1 MLSDTDVLKL
11 VNESPTLSEGSKIAY
26 AKQLRSAQ
34 KALDGSAFR
43 TILLDPSSVEHLGVP
58 LATRV
63 AYTNAL
69 HSLFKRDLEYSEKH
83 KSLLGFVKPEI
94 RTQWG
99 DLLKRLH
106 VDREAL
112 VDKNGRSAR
121 EVENWVTSKEWEDM
135 DLDLAEQ
142 ERGSPAQ
149 LLVAFMTRIPPPRGG
164 DLAQVRIADTDDAEG
179 DLLVYKGSNPHLLI
193 RNHKS
198 RRKYG
203 PIRIPIPDTLAQDVY
218 VSLKDRPR
226 EYLFTNSQNEM
237 YPSRDAFMTWK
248 SNTLK
253 RLFKRDVTSN
263 MARREFATAEDMN
276 APLHSLKR
284 SAAAMGHSVETH
296 HAYRVVPESDSDS
309 ELRGEPLRGG
319 AAIEDIANLT
329 VGKEYRFKWKDMDL
343 YSKEELQERPGI
355 ESGFNEPVPFEFIG
369 LVTAPLHEVDPHG
382 IGPIGPCITVQI
394 RSISEPQKIDGL
406 HLVIQPGR
414 RPPVH
419 ALLELPLEL
428 PVPRADY
435 KAFTTGF
442 DRDYLMVGQLGRA
455 KDKIE
460 AANIGKI
467 AEFMGYPDAERQI
480 YLQNKADRGR
490 EGDPVSMLRKR
501 EVVPEIGQNP
511 PNEENEEDQEFPGD
525 EEEAELLRQLKE
537 VRERIRQRD
546 EKRQRDGKEPDPKQP
561 RLEGGGFFS
570 DVKKYFGFSGAETS
584 IQSAIDPRD
593 LQKMCEQ
600 AYALFSGNYPV
611 NVGKWDLIKFT
622 REDLLYRHMDV
633 FVVAVRGTQGAPSG
647 DDWSANRTIPF
658 NGLSKTLRCESDLA
672 LVTSW
677 KREFPFGTWYATGH
691 SLGGAICDELLRAGL
706 VSEAY
711 TFNPAV
717 QTKDFDGKLKNRRVY
732 ARGDPLYQLF
742 GRFTVG
748 SILQPASSLAKELL
762 TRVSPTYFATNAL
775 DQHNLSAFDSSNLQ
789 GGMDLQGGMGFK
801 AVLEHVPTN
810 EPASCVTAA
819 VHGLSSYYP
828 ELVAIP
834 SPLPKR
840 NIETSTRA
848 DGSTYVSGGYYKL
861 IYDAMGGPKTCY
873 QTPDVEIAWQKMKV
887 CQIYHYGGILSVLT
901 DTSALSNF
909 GHALM
914 FVYDPLVFM
923 MAIYNPKVC
932 SDTDLLKGKPE
943 MLRKELYDIVHFDTN
958 AFTGTGEENFA
969 KLVNSFPHQ
978 DQRYTF
984 RRLFVIKK
992 PISESAMKW
1001 KPPQRD
1007 DPHGIIQ
1014 KQIDTYATVPF
1025 QEMYTRLTRP
1035 KPPAKVDLPE
1045 TSEQAAKRAKDA

>member
-11 VNESPTLSEGSKIAY
+11 VDESPTLSEGSKIAY

-69 HSLFKRDLEYSEKH
+69 HSLFKRDREYSEKH

-135 DLDLAEQ
+135 DLDLLKQ

-203 PIRIPIPDTLAQDVY
+203 PIRIPIPDTLVQDVY

-309 ELRGEPLRGG
+309 ELRGGEPLRGG

-369 LVTAPLHEVDPHG
+369 LVTAPLHEVNAHG
-382 IGPIGPCITVQI
+382 IGLGPCITVQI
-394 RSISEPQKIDGL
+394 RSISEPQKIDGQ

-480 YLQNKADRGR
+480 YLQNANDRGR

-511 PNEENEEDQEFPGD
+511 PNEEDEEFPED
-525 EEEAELLRQLKE
+525 EEEAELLRQLNE

-546 EKRQRDGKEPDPKQP
+546 EKRQRDGNEPDPKQP

-600 AYALFSGNYPV
+600 AYALFSGNHPV
-611 NVGKWDLIKFT
+611 NVGKWDLIKST

-742 GRFTVG
+742 GRFTTG

-775 DQHNLSAFDSSNLQ
+775 DQHNLSAFNSTSLS
-789 GGMDLQGGMGFK
+789 GGMAIQAAIDAAALYQPLTPKDCLRQSLQFMSTYYPRFKEVADDKRIPNFANLKHEVKTAFFIQGLGYPEYPKETTDQIRFYRNADDAFYRLQQCQELGGGGFFGYK
-801 AVLEHVPTN
+801 PLDENKSGHVCMFVKDPITNLLSFFNPIQSNEIQELPALLNRVWHVDMRTHRREDGIQFILEHYSRPGRALPVFVGMIN
-810 EPASCVTAA
+810 
-819 VHGLSSYYP
+819 
-828 ELVAIP
+828 IP
-834 SPLPKR
+834 IP
-840 NIETSTRA
+840 IE
-848 DGSTYVSGGYYKL
+848 
-861 IYDAMGGPKTCY
+861 
-873 QTPDVEIAWQKMKV
+873 
-887 CQIYHYGGILSVLT
+887 GGIVPI
-901 DTSALSNF
+901 A
-909 GHALM
+909 
-914 FVYDPLVFM
+914 
-923 MAIYNPKVC
+923 
-932 SDTDLLKGKPE
+932 PE
-943 MLRKELYDIVHFDTN
+943 NQEAVRQYLAQLR
-958 AFTGTGEENFA
+958 
-969 KLVNSFPHQ
+969 
-978 DQRYTF
+978 
-984 RRLFVIKK
+984 
-992 PISESAMKW
+992 
-1001 KPPQRD
+1001 
-1007 DPHGIIQ
+1007 
-1014 KQIDTYATVPF
+1014 
-1025 QEMYTRLTRP
+1025 
-1035 KPPAKVDLPE
+1035 
-1045 TSEQAAKRAKDA
+1045 